1 MVKCTKYSVV
11 RIWLHD
17 ARVLRPVPRG
27 AYPVRCFLLPAGH
40 HGGMDVSCG
49 KQYIHASF
57 RRSMHA
63 PVAIVNVTVCMVV
76 EGELGEMRRHNSHA
90 RPGALSTALMRSV
103 QSWNSSPSDAFLGRS
118 RLHHCSSPR

>member
-90 RPGALSTALMRSV
+90 LRAAQYRSNAISAIMELQPIGCVPWPEPSTSL
-103 QSWNSSPSDAFLGRS
+103 
-118 RLHHCSSPR
+118 